1 MNEKTKKSA
10 SLVGKLVEID
20 GQVTGIVVDENEK
33 TLLIRKGF
41 VTSLDGETDT
51 FVAGPH
57 AVFIDKKLIYKAYWL
72 RFLSMSKSAESVDM
86 AHSIELVRELLDM

>member
-1 MNEKTKKSA
+1 MNEETKKSA

-20 GQVTGIVVDENEK
+20 GQAAGVVVDENEK
-33 TLLIRKGF
+33 TLLVRKGF

-51 FVAGPH
+51 FVAGPN
-57 AVFIDKKLIYKAYWL
+57 AVFIDKKLIDKAYWI

-86 AHSIELVRELLDM
+86 AHSIEIVRELLDM